1 MRNYENIN
9 WNVFFTRSIVNKL
22 NEIHEHKGAHSVFF
36 EMYPDAFSEMTDMT
50 KIQSVGSSVR
60 MAGILTSD
68 DRMKKLVMDKTRPNS
83 RDEEETAGYRDV
95 LNSISMNFNHISV
108 TPLTLIQFHQNLCR
122 YIGEEH
128 GGGYRI
134 TDEALKTDDIFER
147 TIGSC
152 SVPSTEIAESLENLC
167 VFYENAAKQGIDPLI
182 AIPIIILDFL
192 SIHPFNSGSGMI
204 SRLLT
209 TLLLYKEGYTVGKY
223 ISIDRIVKS
232 NQDGYCKAIQQS
244 MEGWDQG
251 KNDYK
256 PFADYMLDTVLYAY
270 RQLSDKIDS
279 FMKDDMSKP
288 DKVEKAIQKK
298 KGEITKSE
306 LIKICPDVSITTIER
321 TLVQL
326 QRSNKITKKG
336 GGRYTSYVWNSEVD
350 K

>member
-1 MRNYENIN
+1 MRNYENMN
-9 WNVFFTRSIVNKL
+9 WENLFVRSTVNKL
-22 NEIHEHKGAHSVFF
+22 TEIHEHKGAHSFFF
-36 EMYPDAFSEMTDMT
+36 EIYPNAFSELTDIA

-83 RDEEETAGYRDV
+83 RDEEEIAGYRDV

-192 SIHPFNSGSGMI
+192 SIYPFNSGNGMI

-223 ISIDRIVKS
+223 ISIDKIVKS

-326 QRSNKITKKG
+326 QRSNKIIKIG
-336 GGRYTSYVWNSEVD
+336 GGRYTSYIWNSEVS